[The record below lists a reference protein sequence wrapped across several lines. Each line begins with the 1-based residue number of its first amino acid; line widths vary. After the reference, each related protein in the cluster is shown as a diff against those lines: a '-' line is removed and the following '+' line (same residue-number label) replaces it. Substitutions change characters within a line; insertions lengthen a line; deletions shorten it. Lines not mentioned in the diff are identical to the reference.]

1 MELMEKIDL
10 TLLPENARRELIDFY
25 EFLLEKYGSRKE
37 KNNIENIEE
46 TLLINKVQIDTKNW
60 EFSREEIY
68 EGERKES

>member
-1 MELMEKIDL
+1 MQLKEKIDV

-37 KNNIENIEE
+37 KNDMEDIKE

-60 EFSREEIY
+60 KFSREEIY
-68 EGERKES
+68 EG